1 MKELGLKGNVKFIAR
16 STYKAVEKFGEI
28 EKDYLSSKYTDKYDE
43 KGNVIEE
50 NKYNADG
57 SLRSFR
63 PKTTYK
69 YDENGNKIEENW
81 YNAGSLRYEFTYKYD
96 EKGNKIEESWYNAD
110 GSLDA
115 KYKSKYDEKGNEIEK
130 NKYYA
135 DGSLDAKYKSKYDE
149 KGNEIEKNYYRYY
162 RAEGS
167 LSSKTTY
174 KFEFD
179 TTGNWIT
186 LTEIFND
193 KPTDLT

>member
-130 NKYYA
+130 N
-135 DGSLDAKYKSKYDE
+135 
-149 KGNEIEKNYYRYY
+149 YYRYY